1 VDKPEDRAPV
11 TLAQEAVI
19 ASEAPAK
26 LGNFLHERLG
36 LFVVV
41 MQMHFHVGNTE
52 AHNLRDAAEDLG
64 PVFLLRVEK
73 RVLEALTF
81 RIPGSIFSDP

>member
-1 VDKPEDRAPV
+1 
-11 TLAQEAVI
+11 
-19 ASEAPAK
+19 
-26 LGNFLHERLG
+26 
-36 LFVVV
+36 
-41 MQMHFHVGNTE
+41 MHFHVGNTE